1 MIRSGG
7 FAMLCTAPR
16 LRARI
21 EQASA
26 ARNLDSVV
34 IDSADQLPTVLKGC
48 RPCAVVIDREHK
60 DAGTALQQ
68 LAKVT
73 EVCAILLVRETAEP
87 PPPGAEFIVFE
98 SSLEHGLE
106 IATRVGA
113 RDDRPLPLFHLLTLS
128 LLSGPLDEA
137 LETISARLATAF
149 GVRRC
154 LISPYATASTLRA
167 DAGGGRTIDPATWHH
182 RERCQMAVAAS
193 ATLLA
198 MAGAGVEHCESYLA
212 VALETAHGTHG
223 FIGLIDDNARSFSAH
238 ERSVLQTLAS
248 KFGAELGWRGV
259 HDSTAEELA
268 RLSSGPGLDPVLG
281 IWNRVAMEQLMTTLA
296 SAAARMKLAVTALVF
311 DVVDLHG
318 INTRY
323 GLKVGD
329 LTLQRIADAVRASV
343 RIEDLVGRWSGNK
356 TVVVLQGVDFEGARR
371 VAEDLHAALAVR
383 AIELPTGELIAIPV
397 AVGIATLLPDEE
409 PTRMVARAVVA
420 SKNASAEGRVIA
432 GAAPVLP
439 SALALQI
446 EILDEPPVTLA
457 GTYRLRHEI
466 SRGAMGVVYR
476 ADDLALERP
485 VAIKMLRPDLAE
497 DRKFI
502 ERLRTE
508 AVLLARMQHPNL
520 VQIYNFGQIGGDSY
534 FVMELVEG
542 EALQQSIE
550 RHVNEG
556 TAPALA
562 VNVAVIEEVASALD
576 ALHERGIIHRDVKPA
591 NVIRDPFRNRGVLV
605 DVGIAHRAGEAVES
619 AGTPG
624 FIAPE
629 VFAGG
634 EATPLSDVYGLAAT
648 AYAILTLKEP
658 FGDGAALEVLARQT
672 SGTPPPRPSSYVPEL
687 APADDILLSALDKN
701 PMRRPA
707 SAGELARAL
716 SAALSIVAPA
726 PPRTRTGRAP
736 RHDVAGA
743 QAQTRGL
750 VFRSFTRVLGA
761 HESARFRDALG
772 GLDPELSRA
781 LIETAPLS
789 WLPTPIFEQLLAVA
803 PMYIAVDASQL
814 ARDIARASVRSS
826 FRSFFPSSTAT
837 LMPER
842 TLRAI
847 RNVWERYQSWGNISS
862 SSVATTESLV
872 RITGTLRNELL
883 CAWSSGLFEQL
894 VALSGGRNGSVT
906 HETCEALDAPAC
918 VFRVRWELGE

>member
-7 FAMLCTAPR
+7 FAMLCTDPR
-16 LRARI
+16 LKALV
-21 EQASA
+21 EQASV
-26 ARNLDSVV
+26 ARDLDSVV

-48 RPCAVVIDREHK
+48 RPCAVLIDREHM
-60 DAGTALQQ
+60 DADTALQQ
-68 LAKVT
+68 IAKT
-73 EVCAILLVRETAEP
+73 DVCAILLVRDTVEP
-87 PPPGAEFIVFE
+87 PPSGAQFVVFE

-106 IATRVGA
+106 LATRA

-128 LLSGPLDEA
+128 LLSGPLEEA
-137 LETISARLATAF
+137 LEMVSARLVTAF
-149 GVRRC
+149 GVTQC
-154 LISPYATASTLRA
+154 LISPVTTATTLRG
-167 DAGGGRTIDPATWHH
+167 DASH
-182 RERCQMAVAAS
+182 RELCQMAVAAS

-198 MAGAGVEHCESYLA
+198 GAEHCESYLA
-212 VALETAHGTHG
+212 VALESEHGSHG
-223 FIGLIDDNARSFSAH
+223 FIGLIADKARSFSPH
-238 ERSVLQTLAS
+238 ERSVLQMLAS
-248 KFGAELGWRGV
+248 KLGAELAWRGV

-268 RLSSGPGLDPVLG
+268 RLASGPGLDPLLG

-296 SAAARMKLAVTALVF
+296 SGASRMKLAVTALVF
-311 DVVDLHG
+311 DVVDLHS

-329 LTLQRIADAVRASV
+329 LMLQRIADAVRASV
-343 RIEDLVGRWSGNK
+343 RIEDLVGRWSGDK
-356 TVVVLQGVDFEGARR
+356 TAVVLQDVDFEGARS
-371 VAEDLHAALAVR
+371 VAEDLHAALAAR
-383 AIELPTGELIAIPV
+383 AIELTTGELITIPV

-409 PTRMVARAVVA
+409 PTHMVARAVVA
-420 SKNASAEGRVIA
+420 SKNASAEGRVIV

-439 SALALQI
+439 PAVALQI
-446 EILDEPPVTLA
+446 EVLDEPPVTLA

-508 AVLLARMQHPNL
+508 AVLLAKIQHPNL
-520 VQIYNFGQIGGDSY
+520 VQIYNFGQVGGDSY

-605 DVGIAHRAGEAVES
+605 DVGIAHRAGDLVES

-629 VFAGG
+629 VLGGG

-648 AYAILTLKEP
+648 AYAILTLKDP
-658 FGDGAALEVLARQT
+658 FGDGSQLEVIARQV
-672 SGTPPPRPSSYVPEL
+672 SGTAPPRPSSYVPEL
-687 APADDILLSALDKN
+687 APADDILLAALDRD
-701 PMRRPA
+701 PARRPA

-716 SAALSIVAPA
+716 SAALSIVAPTL
-726 PPRTRTGRAP
+726 PRTRTGRAP
-736 RHDVAGA
+736 RHDIAGA
-743 QAQTRGL
+743 QPQTRGL
-750 VFRSFTRVLGA
+750 VFRSFTRVIGA

-772 GLDPELSRA
+772 GLDPALSRA
-781 LIETAPLS
+781 LMETAPLS
-789 WLPTPIFEQLLAVA
+789 WLPTAIFEQLLAVA
-803 PMYIAVDASQL
+803 PMYISVDATQL
-814 ARDIARASVRSS
+814 EISHARAFARRFVASS
-826 FRSFFPSSTAT
+826 R
-837 LMPER
+837 
-842 TLRAI
+842 RAA
-847 RNVWERYQSWGNISS
+847 RR
-862 SSVATTESLV
+862 
-872 RITGTLRNELL
+872 
-883 CAWSSGLFEQL
+883 
-894 VALSGGRNGSVT
+894 
-906 HETCEALDAPAC
+906 
-918 VFRVRWELGE
+918 